1 MEGLMSKLLKRTIT
15 VLIMAPIFM
24 VIVTFDVPP
33 YQTLPFLILVIGL
46 TILASL
52 ELYAMA
58 KIKDPVAQVGVFF
71 SAFVVLLAFFVE
83 LQPIWNSYIAL
94 GFSIFLIIV
103 RLMELSRRKLYF
115 SGNTVMTAARGV
127 LYFGWSLAFFV
138 LIRNLPS
145 GKWMVVSII
154 LVIWALDI
162 AAFFTGSLIGKHKLN
177 PEISPKKTIEGAIGG
192 TIVAVGVS
200 YLLLTQFVGPVHSL
214 ILGSLLAIFGQSG
227 DLYESLLKRTYKVK
241 DSSDIIPG
249 HGGIMD
255 RLDSFLLV
263 APIAYYYLIIF
274 MVRI

>member
-1 MEGLMSKLLKRTIT
+1 MSKLLKRTIT